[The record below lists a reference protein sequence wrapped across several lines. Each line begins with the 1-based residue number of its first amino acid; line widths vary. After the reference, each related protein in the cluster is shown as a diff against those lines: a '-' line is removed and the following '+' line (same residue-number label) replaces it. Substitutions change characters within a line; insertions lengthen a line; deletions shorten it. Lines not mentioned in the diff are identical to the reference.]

1 MKAILPWLLKGA
13 GKQNAQESTGKLMQ
27 ALHQKRHAEASV
39 LAQAKQAL
47 AVTIK
52 NIQGMDL

>member
-1 MKAILPWLLKGA
+1 
-13 GKQNAQESTGKLMQ
+13 MQ

-39 LAQAKQAL
+39 LAQAKQSL

-52 NIQGMDL
+52 NI

>member
-1 MKAILPWLLKGA
+1 
-13 GKQNAQESTGKLMQ
+13 MQ

-52 NIQGMDL
+52 NIQGMDLW